1 VKGGGGLDNERKY
14 IQLKQHSRREYVFPT
29 GLLRFFACRHNLDS
43 MHIEKNVFENI
54 INTLLDVKKRSKHNA
69 KARIDMNR
77 IKIREHLH
85 IDETQEKP
93 ELQDALHYMDT

>member
-1 VKGGGGLDNERKY
+1 
-14 IQLKQHSRREYVFPT
+14 
-29 GLLRFFACRHNLDS
+29 

-77 IKIREHLH
+77 MKIREHLH